1 MAYFSCIIIC
11 LLIAPEK
18 TQNHVI
24 WLVGYGST
32 SHVTG
37 AHRFK
42 LFKVRK
48 NAKIRNRFSQ
58 VPYLTQDTVWES
70 DKTQQHATYRRAK
83 KTALS
88 QQVTIMLQDTDKT
101 IWQRQIQIKKKDPRM
116 RYRLG
121 TVSKK
126 ITGGLKLVSRY
137 QPNLNSEQSVFN
149 VENIIISLYP
159 NGKNIVRCPFQTSV
173 PLNTEWYRIEPYFNI
188 IA

>member
-1 MAYFSCIIIC
+1 M
-11 LLIAPEK
+11 
-18 TQNHVI
+18 I

-48 NAKIRNRFSQ
+48 NAKIRNQFSQ

-70 DKTQQHATYRRAK
+70 DKNTTTRHIQESQENSPFPAGDHNTARHRQDNMAK
-83 KTALS
+83 TN
-88 QQVTIMLQDTDKT
+88 TN
-101 IWQRQIQIKKKDPRM
+101 KKKDPRM
-116 RYRLG
+116 KYRLG

-149 VENIIISLYP
+149 
-159 NGKNIVRCPFQTSV
+159 
-173 PLNTEWYRIEPYFNI
+173 
-188 IA
+188 